1 MNGKAR
7 KDSASS
13 SAHREKLLRIKN
25 VLYWCRQLNM
35 LPEEVQKLSQQQK
48 NCRRLLIKQ
57 AEEMEERRKERF
69 KRWQNLSELRWL
81 MYEEQRKY
89 NEKCGQQAADI
100 SIWQILSM
108 AQHELEQELNI
119 SNLLGSCPRFPSPM
133 SIMNTYRESGG
144 TNNVLDPVASVIMG
158 LGCSSALNATQR
170 NVGRQSGES
179 MTPFVSRQ
187 LSGDGRTPVTDQ
199 ALPREEPTS
208 LESGQLSEVE
218 LSPSESSQ
226 WLSEELTP
234 HASMEKLTL
243 PEGRQLSG
251 KESRRPSL
259 KHLTA
264 DILTRIES
272 ELFSEKKPSRVTSHQ
287 LSREELSRLASGRLT
302 PVTDQKLQS
311 QLSGAD
317 SSGHNTLVNGDSSAK
332 SVIQLSR
339 SSRPLDSSESDDEQ
353 TNGLLSTDEFVGIRC
368 ELRKIQR
375 STRRCDEMI
384 NMLFA
389 EYLAPMTQD
398 ETSAD

>member
-48 NCRRLLIKQ
+48 SCRRLLIKQ
-57 AEEMEERRKERF
+57 AEEMEERRKEQF
-69 KRWQNLSELRWL
+69 KRWQNISELRWL

-119 SNLLGSCPRFPSPM
+119 SKLLGSCPRFPSPM
-133 SIMNTYRESGG
+133 SIMNTYRASGG
-144 TNNVLDPVASVIMG
+144 TNNVLEPVASVIMG
-158 LGCSSALNATQR
+158 LGCNSSLNTSQS
-170 NVGRQSGES
+170 NVGRLSGEN
-179 MTPFVSRQ
+179 MTPIVSRQ
-187 LSGDGRTPVTDQ
+187 LSGDGRTPVTSQ
-199 ALPREEPTS
+199 SLPREEPTS
-208 LESGQLSEVE
+208 LESGQLSEEE

-226 WLSEELTP
+226 WSSEEVTP
-234 HASMEKLTL
+234 HASRERLTP

-251 KESRRPSL
+251 KDSRRPSL

-264 DILTRIES
+264 GILTRIES
-272 ELFSEKKPSRVTSHQ
+272 ELFSDKKPSRVTSHQ
-287 LSREELSRLASGRLT
+287 LSREELRRLASGQLT
-302 PVTDQKLQS
+302 PVTDQQLLS
-311 QLSGAD
+311 QPSGAD
-317 SSGHNTLVNGDSSAK
+317 SSGQNTLVNEHPSAT
-332 SVIQLSR
+332 SAIQLSR
-339 SSRPLDSSESDDEQ
+339 TSKPLDSSESDDEQ
-353 TNGLLSTDEFVGIRC
+353 TSRLLTTDEFVGIRR
-368 ELRKIQR
+368 ELREIQR

-384 NMLFA
+384 DMLFA
-389 EYLAPMTQD
+389 EYLAPITQAK
-398 ETSAD
+398 TSAE